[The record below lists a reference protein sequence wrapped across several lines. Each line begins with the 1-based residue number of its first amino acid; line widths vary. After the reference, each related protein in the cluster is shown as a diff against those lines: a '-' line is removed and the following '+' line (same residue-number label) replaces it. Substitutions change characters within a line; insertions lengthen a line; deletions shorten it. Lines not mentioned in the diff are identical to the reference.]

1 MARGGSRPRG
11 RSRREPDVT
20 GTEAARN
27 YLLGAVVGVG
37 IIAASLVL
45 NNLAAIAAYLAGV
58 I

>member
-1 MARGGSRPRG
+1 
-11 RSRREPDVT
+11 VT